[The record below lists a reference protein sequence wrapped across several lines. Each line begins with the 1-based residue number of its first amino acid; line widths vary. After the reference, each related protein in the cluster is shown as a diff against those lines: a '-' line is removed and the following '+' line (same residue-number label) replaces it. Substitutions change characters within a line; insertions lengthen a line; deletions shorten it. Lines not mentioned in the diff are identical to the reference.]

1 MYSATLRK
9 VARLMISV
17 PVDLKDVGYSID
29 VERNSLE
36 RVGVALESLGNVSRI
51 LLISDEIVDGLYGQI
66 VARSIVDHG
75 LDLDVIVIPAG
86 EESKSIDVAYSIWE
100 RFLEIGADR
109 RSVAVAL
116 GGGVVGDLTGFVA
129 ATYQRGIRL
138 FQIPTSLL
146 AQVDS
151 SVGGKTAINLPK
163 GKNMV
168 GAFYQPCGVLVDPK
182 VLSSL
187 SAEQYQSG
195 LGEVIKYGA
204 SLDDAFFTTL
214 ESNIEK
220 IKERNSDT
228 LGAIVA
234 QCCRIKAQIVS
245 EDEKETTGRRALLNY
260 GHTLGHA
267 LETALGYGALPHG
280 YGVSIGSVFAAR
292 LANRLAKKGD
302 LRFIEITEDWIERQI
317 SLAHALGLPTCLADI
332 GRAFSDSPETEPQNL
347 VELASSDKKAEF
359 GKLNFILPIRL
370 GECVY
375 VKGVDPEDVLATLE

>member
-1 MYSATLRK
+1 
-9 VARLMISV
+9 MISV
-17 PVDLKDVGYSID
+17 PVELKDVSYSID
-29 VERNSLE
+29 VEQNSLE
-36 RVGVALESLGNVSRI
+36 RVGIALESLGNVSRI
-51 LLISDEIVDGLYGQI
+51 ILISDEIVDDLYGQI
-66 VARSIVDHG
+66 VAKSIVDRG
-75 LDLDVIVIPAG
+75 LDLDVIVIPVG
-86 EESKSIDVAYSIWE
+86 EASKSIDVAYSIWE
-100 RFLEIGADR
+100 RFLEIGIDR

-168 GAFYQPCGVLVDPK
+168 GAFYQPCGVLIDPE

-187 SAEQYQSG
+187 PAEQYQSG
-195 LGEVIKYGA
+195 LGEVIKYGV
-204 SLDDAFFTTL
+204 SLDDVFFTTL
-214 ESNIEK
+214 ESNIEQ
-220 IKERNSDT
+220 INARDSDM
-228 LGAIVA
+228 LGVIIA

-260 GHTLGHA
+260 GHTFGHA

-280 YGVSIGSVFAAR
+280 YGVSIGSVLAAR

-302 LRFIEITEDWIERQI
+302 SRFIEISEDWIERQI
-317 SLAHALGLPTCLADI
+317 SLAQALGLPTCLADI
-332 GRAFSDSPETEPQNL
+332 GRAFSDAPETEPQRL
-347 VELASSDKKAEF
+347 VALASSDKKAEF

-375 VKGVDPEDVLATLE
+375 VKDVAPDDVLATLY